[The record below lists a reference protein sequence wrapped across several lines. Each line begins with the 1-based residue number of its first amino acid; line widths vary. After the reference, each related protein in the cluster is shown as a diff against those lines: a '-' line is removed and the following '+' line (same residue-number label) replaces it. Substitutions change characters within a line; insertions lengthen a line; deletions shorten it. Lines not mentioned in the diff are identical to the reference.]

1 MATTEETISL
11 REFAR
16 RMELAPSAAHAA
28 LRRGRIPHE
37 KDGRDYSIPW
47 PEAKRVF
54 EETRDDSK
62 DRRPGRKPKEQSY
75 DLFQARAKKET
86 YLARI
91 RELEF
96 LEKMGDLVD
105 AREVEN
111 HLFRTSRQIRDA
123 MLGIPDRLAAVLASE
138 TDAAKCHELIL
149 SEIER
154 VLEDLKEAWK
164 Q

>member
-1 MATTEETISL
+1 MNTIETNGIEHISL

-16 RMELAPSAAHAA
+16 RMGIHHSSIAYAI
-28 LRRGRIPHE
+28 RQGRIPHE
-37 KDGRDYSIPW
+37 KEGREYSIPW
-47 PEAKRVF
+47 PEAKRAY
-54 EETRDDSK
+54 EDTQQRRNQEGDSS
-62 DRRPGRKPKEQSY
+62 KEF
-75 DLFQARAKKET
+75 DLFKARAKKET

-123 MLGIPDRLAAVLASE
+123 MLGIPDRLAAVLAAE
-138 TDAAKCHELIL
+138 NDAAKCHELIL